1 MAKIDPEVLAH
12 LEWLGFVQ
20 PIGLVVSAPALV
32 RAGCILD
39 RRDAA
44 GQELLR
50 AAVDPDAPEDA
61 PRIADFEDFARSVLG
76 WGFSA
81 KGFAGTE
88 VSPIPSELHVALPDY
103 GETLSPDFAVRELN
117 PADGATPWQLLVTTV
132 APGTDL
138 DKAVTGGGLLEAS
151 PHGRMERLLR
161 ETGVPA
167 GLLFNGTLLRLISAP
182 RGESS
187 GWLQFEVKAMAQTAG
202 RPICTAMRLLLGQHR
217 LLVLPKE
224 KRLGALLDDSR
235 KFQNEVSEK
244 LAEQVLHALY
254 EMLRGF
260 QAAADASA
268 RRATP

>member
-1 MAKIDPEVLAH
+1 M
-12 LEWLGFVQ
+12 
-20 PIGLVVSAPALV
+20 
-32 RAGCILD
+32 
-39 RRDAA
+39 
-44 GQELLR
+44 
-50 AAVDPDAPEDA
+50 
-61 PRIADFEDFARSVLG
+61 
-76 WGFSA
+76 
-81 KGFAGTE
+81 
-88 VSPIPSELHVALPDY
+88 HVALPDY
-103 GETLSPDFAVRELN
+103 GETLTPDFAVRELN

-138 DKAVTGGGLLEAS
+138 DKSVTGGGLLEAS

-260 QAAADASA
+260 QAATTLRAESYSVNHSTRTPIRSTA
-268 RRATP
+268 RC